1 MGHFQGV
8 GALNLS
14 YRGQRYH
21 LKQGVVSFNL
31 GGNSGVQQNNLEH
44 PQQYADGVLHLNLEQ
59 GNEVEPMGECDRDEH
74 IVGLIMAHQYS
85 LKKGLELFGKK
96 AEDAT
101 LKELK

>member
-1 MGHFQGV
+1 
-8 GALNLS
+8 
-14 YRGQRYH
+14 
-21 LKQGVVSFNL
+21 
-31 GGNSGVQQNNLEH
+31 
-44 PQQYADGVLHLNLEQ
+44 
-59 GNEVEPMGECDRDEH
+59 MGECDRDEH